1 MTYQVTA
8 RKWRPQTF
16 GEVVGQEHVATTLQ
30 NALSSARIAQAYLF
44 CGPRGVG
51 KTTAARILAKALNC
65 ADRPEATEDRPA
77 TDPCNQC
84 DSCRS
89 IGSGTSMN
97 VLEIDGASN
106 NSVDDIRELREVV
119 RYVSTAGT
127 YKIYI
132 IDEVHMLS
140 SAAFNALLK
149 TLEEPPANVV
159 FIFATTE
166 VQEVPE
172 TILSRCQRF
181 NFRRI
186 PADVI
191 AAHLGRITAAEG
203 IRAEEDALYQ
213 LAARAD
219 GSLRDAQS
227 ALDQVVAFDQSQVTL
242 PTVRQVLGIVDRSLY
257 FDLNEAIGE
266 GDSAAILEIVKRSTD
281 EGIDVEELARG
292 FTEHLRHVLCLK
304 VQGSEAQLE
313 LAASDRERYQE
324 TAAGFTADD
333 ILRMLQVLMDLDP
346 ILRHSAHPQFRLELA
361 LIRLANMGRALEVG
375 QLLHR
380 LQNLER
386 ALGKE
391 PSAPTTGSSM
401 SAAVGTPIAE
411 QPSRS
416 SAPSPETASRP
427 SEKTQQPE
435 ALATNSQSA
444 PTPNPPPPSEDVP
457 PDPDGEPV
465 SERSETSM
473 TLEQVQG
480 GWEDLVADLRKS
492 QPTLG
497 IFLNGAELVS
507 CERNIVRLGFSQADR
522 FPMTQVE
529 KNRTTVEK
537 ACSQRWGLAVR
548 LECIVNRDGPPPAA
562 SAVGKDPAVKTVLE
576 TFDGE
581 LV

>member
-16 GEVVGQEHVATTLQ
+16 GEVVGQEHVTTTLQ

-65 ADRPEATEDRPA
+65 TGGPEATEDRPA
-77 TDPCNQC
+77 TEPCNQC

-89 IGSGTSMN
+89 IGGGTSMN

-191 AAHLGRITAAEG
+191 AAHLGRIAAAEG

-219 GSLRDAQS
+219 GSLRDAES

-257 FDLNEAIGE
+257 FELNEAIGE

-292 FTEHLRHVLCLK
+292 FTEHLRHVLCAK
-304 VQGSEAQLE
+304 VQGSEARLE

-324 TAAGFTADD
+324 TAAGFAADD

-386 ALGKE
+386 ALGKG
-391 PSAPTTGSSM
+391 PSAPTAGSSM
-401 SAAVGTPIAE
+401 SAAGTPVAE
-411 QPSRS
+411 QPPRS

-435 ALATNSQSA
+435 ALATDSQSA
-444 PTPNPPPPSEDVP
+444 PPPNPPPSEDAP
-457 PDPDGEPV
+457 PHPDGEPA
-465 SERSETSM
+465 SEGSETSM
-473 TLEQVQG
+473 TLEQVHG
-480 GWEDLVADLRKS
+480 GWKDLVADLRKS

-529 KNRTTVEK
+529 KNRTTVEQ
-537 ACSQRWGLAVR
+537 ACSQRWGVPVR
-548 LECIVNRDGPPPAA
+548 LECIVKGDGPPPAA
-562 SAVGKDPAVKTVLE
+562 SAAGQDPAVKTVLE